1 MILVTLLALVCKVP
15 ETALDKFLAVSL
27 ILSKVNFSLKIS
39 GLVKVSPN
47 LVKPFNMFVK
57 SALLLALVT
66 KLLIVVIKLLVL
78 SETVLFNLVWLTS
91 KICFQSSLIL
101 WWDSPL
107 TLIALIIKSTKSV
120 KALVSSLL

>member
-39 GLVKVSPN
+39 GSVKVSPN
-47 LVKPFNMFVK
+47 LVKPFKIFVK

-78 SETVLFNLVWLTS
+78 SETVLFNLV
-91 KICFQSSLIL
+91 
-101 WWDSPL
+101 
-107 TLIALIIKSTKSV
+107 
-120 KALVSSLL
+120 